1 MVPWEDHPAR
11 HMGEGGHGGG
21 GRELSRKSN
30 EGKGLSMEGSLG
42 KNIPS
47 LHSPP
52 SLSYGIRS
60 NLILPLLEVSVLV
73 P

>member
-1 MVPWEDHPAR
+1 MR
-11 HMGEGGHGGG
+11 EGAEHGGVIG
-21 GRELSRKSN
+21 Q
-30 EGKGLSMEGSLG
+30 
-42 KNIPS
+42 NIPS

-60 NLILPLLEVSVLV
+60 NLIPLLEVSVLV

>member
-1 MVPWEDHPAR
+1 M
-11 HMGEGGHGGG
+11 
-21 GRELSRKSN
+21 SRKSN

-52 SLSYGIRS
+52 SFPMELDI
-60 NLILPLLEVSVLV
+60 I
-73 P
+73 